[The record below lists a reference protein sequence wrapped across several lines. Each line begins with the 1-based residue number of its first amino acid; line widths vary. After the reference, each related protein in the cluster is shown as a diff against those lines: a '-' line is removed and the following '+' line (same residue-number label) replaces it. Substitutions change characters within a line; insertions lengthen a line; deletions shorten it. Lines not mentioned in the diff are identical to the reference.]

1 MGHGLQNG
9 NGHAK
14 ANGAANGQP
23 HEIDVYF
30 DYACPYAWGT
40 QRWLYQVKEQLG
52 DDLKINWRIFPLE
65 QVNAPDADFKVWERP
80 NDGRSSTLRS
90 FQAFAAAKR
99 QGPQRFRKFHAA
111 LFRKRHVEGRNL
123 AGQQV
128 LEAAAT
134 EAGLDLEQF
143 RNDLRADEVFAQ
155 SEQDFVEGQQEHG
168 VFGTPT
174 IIFENGLGAY
184 LQMNYTDL
192 PDDPMTFWNQ
202 FVDITANTPEVIE
215 IKRPSKVY

>member
-1 MGHGLQNG
+1 MGHGSQNG
-9 NGHAK
+9 NGNGK
-14 ANGAANGQP
+14 A

-40 QRWLYQVKEQLG
+40 QRWLYQVKERLG

-80 NDGRSSTLRS
+80 NDGTSSTLRS
-90 FQAFAAAKR
+90 FQAFAAAKK
-99 QGPQRFRKFHAA
+99 QGHEAFRTFHAA

-123 AGQQV
+123 AGQSV

-134 EAGLDLEQF
+134 EAGLDLAQF
-143 RNDLRADEVFAQ
+143 RRDLESDEVFGQ
-155 SEQDFVEGQQEHG
+155 IERDFTEGQKEHG

-192 PDDPMTFWNQ
+192 PDDPVAVWNQ
-202 FVDITANTPEVIE
+202 FVAITADTPEVIE
-215 IKRPSKVY
+215 IKRPSKVF